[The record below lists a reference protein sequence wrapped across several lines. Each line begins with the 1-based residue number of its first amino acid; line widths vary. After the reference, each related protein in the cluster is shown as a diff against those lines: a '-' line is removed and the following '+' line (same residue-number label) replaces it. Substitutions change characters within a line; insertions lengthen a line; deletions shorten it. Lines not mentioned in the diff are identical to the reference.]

1 MMTSLQKKGN
11 QAVFV
16 NDNEVYKA
24 ITTLKCDSDGDCEL
38 FELRVLNNKRVYSG
52 YFDNPDVA
60 IKCLKELDSDK
71 SCYIVLNEINDAC
84 RDRVQ
89 YGKFIENAKTTS
101 DNDIEGYDW
110 LFIDFDPN
118 RPADVSSS
126 DIELEVAK
134 DKCYEVKEYLKN
146 LGFND
151 PIVAMSGNGYHL
163 LYSVDIDICCKD
175 EIKKFLSVLSM
186 MFSDDS
192 VKIDVANYNPARIC
206 KLYGTMATKGRNTAN
221 RPHRM
226 AQMIEVPEN
235 IVVTDIAYVR
245 KVCNIIP
252 NKPQY
257 STFQHFD
264 LDDWLNRYGIGYKI
278 EHGSGYDKYI
288 LDECPFDP
296 NHKGKDACIFKS
308 SNGAL
313 GFHCFHNSCA
323 DKTWKDVRIKFE
335 PTAYERKQAEFERTA
350 YRPNRTVK
358 VVEIKGGELESIKT
372 IINKPKVEESFIRT
386 GITELD
392 KKMRGLKKGTV
403 SVMSGLRGSAKSTLL
418 SQMGLNAIH
427 EGFKVGM
434 FSGELTDRNVARWM
448 MLQAAGK
455 RYVEYGG
462 FEGYYNVPK
471 DVQDKIAE
479 WMDGKFYLYNNEHG
493 NKYEYVEKVFDTA
506 CEEKNLDLI
515 MLDNL
520 MAFNISDLGPS
531 KWDAQT
537 EFILRLQKLAKTHNV
552 HVIFVAHPK
561 KAQGFLRLDDISGT
575 ADLGNAVD
583 NAFIV
588 HRVNNDFKR
597 LSGEMFKW
605 GPEHELYKATNVVE
619 VAKERENG
627 TQDLFIPLWYEPES
641 KRLKNTQ
648 VEFKW
653 YGWEK

>member
-1 MMTSLQKKGN
+1 MHIK
-11 QAVFV
+11 
-16 NDNEVYKA
+16 DEIVYEA
-24 ITTLKCDSDGDCEL
+24 IATLKGTPDGECRL
-38 FELRVLNNKRVYSG
+38 FELRIMDGKKVYSG
-52 YFDNPDVA
+52 YFDDPEKA
-60 IKCLKELDSDK
+60 IANLKKLNCEK
-71 SCYIVLNEINDAC
+71 SCYIVLNSVNEAC
-84 RDRVQ
+84 RSRTQ
-89 YGKFIENAKTTS
+89 YNRFVENAKTTT
-101 DNDIEGYDW
+101 DNDVIGYDW
-110 LFIDFDPN
+110 LFIDFDPT

-134 DKCYEVKEYLKN
+134 DKCYEVKDYLKG

-163 LYSVDIDICCKD
+163 LYSVRIAVSCKE
-175 EIKKFLSVLSM
+175 EIHKFLTVLSAL
-186 MFSDDS
+186 FSTDTI
-192 VKIDVANYNPARIC
+192 KIDTANYNPARIC
-206 KLYGTMATKGRNTAN
+206 KLYGTMATKGRDSAD

-226 AQMIEVPEN
+226 ARIVETPEKIQTNDIE
-235 IVVTDIAYVR
+235 YVR
-245 KVCNIIP
+245 KVCRIIP
-252 NKPQY
+252 DKPQY
-257 STFQHFD
+257 SYSEHFD
-264 LDDWLNRYGIGYKI
+264 IEEWMGRYGLGYKT
-278 EHGSGYDKYI
+278 EESSGVTKYI

-296 NHKGKDACIFKS
+296 SHKGKDACIFKG

-335 PTAYERKQAEFERTA
+335 PTAYERKQKEFERTA
-350 YRPNRTVK
+350 YRPNRTVN

-455 RYVEYGG
+455 RYAEYGG

-471 DVQDKIAE
+471 ETQDKIAE

-493 NKYEYVEKVFDTA
+493 NKYEYVEKVFDKA

-537 EFILRLQKLAKTHNV
+537 EFILRLQKLAKTRNV

-561 KAQGFLRLDDISGT
+561 KANGFLRLDDISGT

-641 KRLKNTQ
+641 KRLKNTP

-653 YGWEK
+653 YSWEV

>member
-1 MMTSLQKKGN
+1 MAN
-11 QAVFV
+11 NI
-16 NDNEVYKA
+16 NDKEIYKA
-24 ITTLKCDSDGDCEL
+24 ITTLKGDDGDCKL
-38 FELRVLNNKRVYSG
+38 FELRMMDGKRAYSG

-60 IKCLKELDSDK
+60 IRCLKSMPCDK
-71 SCYIVLNEINDAC
+71 SCYIVLNDINEAC
-84 RDRVQ
+84 RSRDQ
-89 YGKFIENAKTTS
+89 YNKFIEGAKTTS
-101 DNDIEGYDW
+101 DNDIRGYAW
-110 LFIDFDPN
+110 LFIDFDPD
-118 RPADVSSS
+118 RPSDVSAS

-134 DKCYEVKEYLKN
+134 DKCYEVKAYLKS

-151 PIVAMSGNGYHL
+151 PVVAMSGNGYHL
-163 LYSVDIDICCKD
+163 LYSVKLAPGRKD

-206 KLYGTMATKGRNTAN
+206 KLYGTMATKGRNTAD

-226 AQMIEVPEN
+226 AKLIEVPEK
-235 IVVTDIAYVR
+235 IVVNDIAYIQ
-245 KVCNIIP
+245 KVCNKIP
-252 NKPQY
+252 DRPQY

-264 LDDWLNRYGIGYKI
+264 LDEWLNRYGLGYKV

-296 NHKGKDACIFKS
+296 NHKGKDACIFRS

-323 DKTWKDVRIKFE
+323 DKTWKDVRMKFE
-335 PTAYERKQAEFERTA
+335 PTAYERRQIEFERTA
-350 YRPNRTVK
+350 YKPNKTVP
-358 VVEIKGGELESIKT
+358 VIETVGGELESMKT

-418 SQMGLNAIH
+418 SQMGLNAIN
-427 EGFKVGM
+427 EGFTVGM

-455 RYVEYGG
+455 SYVEYGG

-471 DVQDKIAE
+471 ATQDKIAD

-493 NKYEYVEKVFDTA
+493 NKFEYVEKVFEKA
-506 CEEKNLDLI
+506 CGEYNLDLI

-520 MAFNISDLGPS
+520 MAFNISELAGT
-531 KWDAQT
+531 KWESQT
-537 EFILRLQKLAKTHNV
+537 EFILRLQKLAKTYNV

-561 KAQGFLRLDDISGT
+561 KANGFLRLDDISGT
-575 ADLGNAVD
+575 SDLGNAVD

-605 GPEHELYKATNVVE
+605 GPEHPLYKATNVIE

-627 TQDLFIPLWYEPES
+627 TQDLFIPLWYEGES
-641 KRLKNTQ
+641 KRLKNSKD
-648 VEFKW
+648 EFRY
-653 YGWEK
+653 YGWED

>member
-1 MMTSLQKKGN
+1 MHIKDEIVYETIATLKGN
-11 QAVFV
+11 P
-16 NDNEVYKA
+16 
-24 ITTLKCDSDGDCEL
+24 DGECRL
-38 FELRVLNNKRVYSG
+38 FELRIMDGKKVYSG
-52 YFDNPDVA
+52 YFDDPEKA
-60 IKCLKELDSDK
+60 IANLKKLNCEK
-71 SCYIVLNEINDAC
+71 SCYIVLNSVNEAC
-84 RDRVQ
+84 RSRTQ
-89 YGKFIENAKTTS
+89 YNRFVENAKTTT
-101 DNDIEGYDW
+101 DNDVIGYDW
-110 LFIDFDPN
+110 LFIDFDPT

-134 DKCYEVKEYLKN
+134 DKCYEVKNYLKG

-151 PIVAMSGNGYHL
+151 PIIAMSGNGYHL
-163 LYSVDIDICCKD
+163 LYSVRIAVSCKE
-175 EIKKFLSVLSM
+175 EIHKFLTVLSAL
-186 MFSDDS
+186 FSTDTI
-192 VKIDVANYNPARIC
+192 KIDTANYNPARIC
-206 KLYGTMATKGRNTAN
+206 KLYGTMATKGRDSAD

-226 AQMIEVPEN
+226 ARLVEIPERLKTNDIE
-235 IVVTDIAYVR
+235 YVR
-245 KVCNIIP
+245 KVCKIIP
-252 NKPQY
+252 DKPQY
-257 STFQHFD
+257 SYSEHFD
-264 LDDWLNRYGIGYKI
+264 IEEWMSRYGLGYKT
-278 EHGSGYDKYI
+278 EEASGVTKYI

-296 NHKGKDACIFKS
+296 SHKGKDACIFKS

-323 DKTWKDVRIKFE
+323 DKSWKDVRIKFE
-335 PTAYERKQAEFERTA
+335 PTAYERKQKEFERTA
-350 YRPNRTVK
+350 YRPNVSVK
-358 VVEIKGGELESIKT
+358 VIEVKGGELESIKT

-418 SQMGLNAIH
+418 SQIGLNAIN

-471 DVQDKIAE
+471 EIQDKIAE

-506 CEEKNLDLI
+506 CEEKHLDLI

-520 MAFNISDLGPS
+520 MAFNIGELGPS

-537 EFILRLQKLAKTHNV
+537 EFILRLQKLAKTRNV

-561 KAQGFLRLDDISGT
+561 KANGFLRLDDISGT

-627 TQDLFIPLWYEPES
+627 TQDLFIPLWYEAES
-641 KRLKNTQ
+641 KRLKNTP

-653 YGWEK
+653 YSWEV

>member
-1 MMTSLQKKGN
+1 MHIKDEIVYETIANLKGN
-11 QAVFV
+11 P
-16 NDNEVYKA
+16 
-24 ITTLKCDSDGDCEL
+24 DGECRL
-38 FELRVLNNKRVYSG
+38 FELRIMDGKKVYSG
-52 YFDNPDVA
+52 YFDDPEKA
-60 IKCLKELDSDK
+60 IANLKKLNCEK
-71 SCYIVLNEINDAC
+71 SCYIVLNSVNEAC
-84 RDRVQ
+84 RSRTQ
-89 YGKFIENAKTTS
+89 YNRFVENAKTTT
-101 DNDIEGYDW
+101 DNDVIGYDW
-110 LFIDFDPN
+110 LFIDFDPT

-134 DKCYEVKEYLKN
+134 DKCYEVKNYLKG

-163 LYSVDIDICCKD
+163 LYSVRIAVSCKE
-175 EIKKFLSVLSM
+175 EIHKFLTVLSAL
-186 MFSDDS
+186 FSTDTI
-192 VKIDVANYNPARIC
+192 KIDTANYNPARIC
-206 KLYGTMATKGRNTAN
+206 KLYGTMATKGRDSAD

-226 AQMIEVPEN
+226 ARIVEIPEKIQTNDIE
-235 IVVTDIAYVR
+235 YVR
-245 KVCNIIP
+245 KVCKIIP
-252 NKPQY
+252 DKPQY
-257 STFQHFD
+257 SYSEHFD
-264 LDDWLNRYGIGYKI
+264 IEEWMSRYGLGYKT
-278 EHGSGYDKYI
+278 EEASGVTKYI

-296 NHKGKDACIFKS
+296 SHKGKDACIFKS

-323 DKTWKDVRIKFE
+323 DKSWKDVRIKFE
-335 PTAYERKQAEFERTA
+335 PTAYERKQKEFERTA
-350 YRPNRTVK
+350 YRPNVSVK
-358 VVEIKGGELESIKT
+358 VIEVKGGELESIKT

-418 SQMGLNAIH
+418 SQIGLNAIN

-471 DVQDKIAE
+471 EIQDKIAE

-520 MAFNISDLGPS
+520 MAFNIGDLGPS

-537 EFILRLQKLAKTHNV
+537 EFILRLQKLAKTRNV

-561 KAQGFLRLDDISGT
+561 KANGFLRLDDISGT

-627 TQDLFIPLWYEPES
+627 TQDLFIPLWYESES
-641 KRLKNTQ
+641 KRLKNTP

-653 YGWEK
+653 YSWEV

>member
-1 MMTSLQKKGN
+1 MN
-11 QAVFV
+11 I
-16 NDNEVYKA
+16 NDTEVYKTIA
-24 ITTLKCDSDGDCEL
+24 NLKCDNDGECKL
-38 FELRVLNNKRVYSG
+38 FELRIMDGKRVYSG
-52 YFDNPDVA
+52 YFDDPEKA
-60 IKCLKELDSDK
+60 IANLKSLRCEK
-71 SCYIVLNEINDAC
+71 SCYIVLNDINEAC
-84 RDRVQ
+84 RSRAQ
-89 YGKFIENAKTTS
+89 YNKFIENAKTTS
-101 DNDIEGYDW
+101 DTDIIGYAW
-110 LFIDFDPN
+110 LFIDFDPV

-126 DIELEVAK
+126 DIELAVAK
-134 DKCYEVKEYLKN
+134 DKCDEVKEYLKKV
-146 LGFND
+146 GFSD
-151 PIVAMSGNGYHL
+151 PLVAMSGNGYHL
-163 LYSVDIDICCKD
+163 LYQVKLQTSRK
-175 EIKKFLSVLSM
+175 EIVKKFLNVLSM
-186 MFSDDS
+186 MFSTDAI
-192 VKIDVANYNPARIC
+192 KIDCANYNPARIC
-206 KLYGTMATKGRNTAN
+206 KLYGTNATKGRDTAD

-226 AQMIEVPEN
+226 AKIVETPERLRP
-235 IVVTDIAYVR
+235 TDLEYLK
-245 KVCNIIP
+245 KVCSIIP
-252 NKPQY
+252 DTPQY
-257 STFQHFD
+257 SYSEHFD
-264 LDDWLNRYGIGYKI
+264 IEEWLHRYGLNYREENGDGYQKF
-278 EHGSGYDKYI
+278 I

-296 NHKGKDACIFKS
+296 SHKGKDACIFKG

-335 PTAYERKQAEFERTA
+335 PTAYERKQKEFERTA
-350 YRPNRTVK
+350 YRPNRTVN
-358 VVEIKGGELESIKT
+358 VIEVKGGELESIKT

-455 RYVEYGG
+455 RYAEYGG

-471 DVQDKIAE
+471 ETQDKIAE

-493 NKYEYVEKVFDTA
+493 NKYEYVEKVFDKA

-537 EFILRLQKLAKTHNV
+537 EFILRLQKLAKTRNV

-561 KAQGFLRLDDISGT
+561 KANGFLRLDDISGT

-627 TQDLFIPLWYEPES
+627 TQDLFIPLWYETES
-641 KRLKNTQ
+641 KRLKNTP

-653 YGWEK
+653 YSWEA

>member
-1 MMTSLQKKGN
+1 ME
-11 QAVFV
+11 
-16 NDNEVYKA
+16 EVYKA
-24 ITTLKCDSDGDCEL
+24 ITNLKCDADGECRL
-38 FELRVLNNKRVYSG
+38 FELRVLDNKKVYSA
-52 YFDNPDVA
+52 YFDDPEKA
-60 IKCLKELDSDK
+60 IAALKKLDCEK
-71 SCYIVLNEINDAC
+71 SCYIVLNDIKEAC
-84 RDRVQ
+84 RSRAQ
-89 YGKFIENAKTTS
+89 FNKFIENAKTTS
-101 DNDIEGYDW
+101 DTDIDGYSW

-118 RPADVSSS
+118 RPTDVSSS

-134 DKCYEVKEYLKN
+134 DKCYEVKDYLKG

-163 LYSVDIDICCKD
+163 LYYVAFQVIRK
-175 EIKKFLSVLSM
+175 EEVRKFLTVLSAL
-186 MFSDDS
+186 FSTDTI
-192 VKIDVANYNPARIC
+192 KIDTANYNPARIC
-206 KLYGTMATKGRNTAN
+206 KLYGTMATKGRNTAD

-226 AQMIEVPEN
+226 AEIVEIPDRIEEN
-235 IVVTDIAYVR
+235 DIEYLR
-245 KVCNIIP
+245 KVCNKIP
-252 NKPQY
+252 DRPQY
-257 STFQHFD
+257 SYSQHFD
-264 LDDWLNRYGIGYKI
+264 LGEWLNRYGLGYKV

-296 NHKGKDACIFKS
+296 NHKGKDACIFRS

-323 DKTWKDVRIKFE
+323 DKTWKDVRMKFE
-335 PTAYERKQAEFERTA
+335 PTAYERRQIEFERTA
-350 YRPNRTVK
+350 YKPNKTVP
-358 VVEIKGGELESIKT
+358 VIETVGGELESMKT

-418 SQMGLNAIH
+418 SQMGLNAVN
-427 EGFKVGM
+427 EGFTVGM

-455 RYVEYGG
+455 SYVEYGG

-471 DVQDKIAE
+471 QTQDKIAE
-479 WMDGKFYLYNNEHG
+479 WLEGKFYLYNNDHG
-493 NKYEYVEKVFDTA
+493 NKFEYVEKVFEKA
-506 CEEKNLDLI
+506 CGEYNLDLI

-520 MAFNISDLGPS
+520 MAFNISELAGT
-531 KWDAQT
+531 KWESQT
-537 EFILRLQKLAKTHNV
+537 EFILRLQKLAKTYNV

-561 KAQGFLRLDDISGT
+561 KANGFLRLDDISGT
-575 ADLGNAVD
+575 SDLGNAVD

-605 GPEHELYKATNVVE
+605 GPEHPLYKATNVIE

-627 TQDLFIPLWYEPES
+627 TQDLFIPLWYEGES
-641 KRLKNTQ
+641 KRLKNSKD
-648 VEFKW
+648 EFRY
-653 YGWEK
+653 YGWED

>member
-1 MMTSLQKKGN
+1 MHIKDEYVYEAIANLKG
-11 QAVFV
+11 
-16 NDNEVYKA
+16 DP
-24 ITTLKCDSDGDCEL
+24 DGECRL
-38 FELRVLNNKRVYSG
+38 FELRIMDGKKVYSG
-52 YFDNPDVA
+52 YFDDPEKA
-60 IKCLKELDSDK
+60 IDSLKKLNCEK
-71 SCYIVLNEINDAC
+71 SCYIVLNSVNEAC
-84 RDRVQ
+84 RSRTQ
-89 YGKFIENAKTTS
+89 YNRFVENAKTTT
-101 DNDIEGYDW
+101 DNDIIGYDW
-110 LFIDFDPN
+110 LFIDFDPT

-126 DIELEVAK
+126 DIELDVAK
-134 DKCYEVKEYLKN
+134 DKCYEVKDYLKG

-151 PIVAMSGNGYHL
+151 PLVAMSGNGYHL
-163 LYSVDIDICCKD
+163 LYPVRIAVSCKE
-175 EIKKFLSVLSM
+175 EIHKFLTVLSAL
-186 MFSDDS
+186 FSTDTI
-192 VKIDVANYNPARIC
+192 KIDTANYNPARIC
-206 KLYGTMATKGRNTAN
+206 KLYGTMATKGRDTKS

-226 AQMIEVPEN
+226 ARIVEIPEKIQTNDIE
-235 IVVTDIAYVR
+235 YVR
-245 KVCNIIP
+245 KVCRIIP
-252 NKPQY
+252 DKPQY
-257 STFQHFD
+257 SYSEHFNIEE
-264 LDDWLNRYGIGYKI
+264 WMSRYGIGYKT
-278 EHGSGYDKYI
+278 EESGNVTKYI